1 MSQYIFGLQEKF
13 EKKNTEFNLKLG
25 LNLLILWLKLKK
37 LTIYKIS
44 FSSKLLKVLLT
55 LNRYTSSVGK
65 LIILQ
70 RLATVIS
77 ESGIKEIKYRN
88 KNIRK
93 SSKTQNST
101 YLQFLKKKIKKICK
115 KNIW

>member
-55 LNRYTSSVGK
+55 LNRYTSSVGN

-70 RLATVIS
+70 RLATVVG
-77 ESGIKEIKYRN
+77 ESRIKEIKYRN
-88 KNIRK
+88 KNIGVVRHKIVLTYNFWKRK
-93 SSKTQNST
+93 S
-101 YLQFLKKKIKKICK
+101 
-115 KNIW
+115 